1 MSNHVDPDA
10 FHGAVD
16 ELITHVN
23 DTDNSATLTANGVD
37 PTKITTILEAIRDD
51 VAGKKAVRDK
61 LASQLETAQQDYAA
75 SAAKNYTG
83 FSGQIDAVSGGL
95 GKGTPAAKQ
104 ALQIR
109 IHLNAAPTHHAS
121 PTPAVTSTATTAST
135 PAAK

>member
-23 DTDNSATLTANGVD
+23 DTDHSATLTANGVD
-37 PTKITTILEAIRDD
+37 PVKISAKLGVIRDD
-51 VAGKKAVRDK
+51 VAAKKAVRDK
-61 LASQLETAQQDYAA
+61 FKSQLEAAQLDYDA
-75 SAAKNYTG
+75 SAAQNYTG

-95 GKGTPAAKQ
+95 GKGTPAGKQ

-109 IHLNAAPTHHAS
+109 VHLNAAPTHHAS
-121 PTPAVTSTATTAST
+121 PAPAAASV